1 MDTPMEDIMENTKEN
16 VVKLLKARR
25 QTFIEMVN
33 IYEEN
38 GDEEEKLRY
47 LHRLSECEVIINMLT
62 NQKDFDDYCNIWKEE
77 LEEQEQC
84 QKKSS

>member
-1 MDTPMEDIMENTKEN
+1 MENTKEN
-16 VVKLLKARR
+16 VVKLLKVRR
-25 QTFIEMVN
+25 ESFIALVN
-33 IYEEN
+33 IYEER
-38 GDEEEKLRY
+38 GDEEEKMRY
-47 LHRLSECEVIINMLT
+47 CHRLSECETIIRMLT